1 MLAVAATDDID
12 DITLAEQQ
20 IVPRYPGA
28 IVSQSFG
35 DDETDTSAWSD
46 FRALHKVFVAA
57 TRAGGTL
64 IASTGDFG
72 ATDGT
77 DAAVAAYPASDPL
90 VTAVGGTQGRP
101 YPDGLWRSPGG
112 YGGESTWNEG
122 EVYDLATGGAPSIFF
137 PAPLWQRVAGG
148 GRARSVPDVAYNAAV
163 DGGVLVY
170 NAGHVYTVGGT
181 SAGPPQWSAIFALA
195 GELRARAHR
204 PPLGFATDNLYRLA
218 RSGSSRADFHD
229 VTDGDNRL
237 DSDIGFAAARGFDI
251 PTGLGSPDV
260 SRLLADL
267 AGAQRG
273 LPDFVD
279 LDLSIGA
286 WLRRILGPHGRPHH
300 MRPRSPSRQYATAPR
315 PVAAAWRCSSA
326 R

>member
-1 MLAVAATDDID
+1 M
-12 DITLAEQQ
+12 
-20 IVPRYPGA
+20 
-28 IVSQSFG
+28 
-35 DDETDTSAWSD
+35 
-46 FRALHKVFVAA
+46 
-57 TRAGGTL
+57 
-64 IASTGDFG
+64 
-72 ATDGT
+72 
-77 DAAVAAYPASDPL
+77 AAYPASDPL

-137 PAPLWQRVAGG
+137 PAPFWQRAAGG

-237 DSDIGFAAARGFDI
+237 DSDIGFAAR
-251 PTGLGSPDV
+251 P
-260 SRLLADL
+260 R
-267 AGAQRG
+267 
-273 LPDFVD
+273 
-279 LDLSIGA
+279 
-286 WLRRILGPHGRPHH
+286 LRRPDRARLARRLAPAR
-300 MRPRSPSRQYATAPR
+300 RPRRSAAGPAGLRRPRPVDRGAAAADPRPAQPPAPRASGELSRQYATAPL